1 MWASVRAAGM
11 CRGQGEARGGG
22 GRPHRAAKVAKPSRE
37 VENSS
42 LLHRGAA
49 SEAEERGLDEREEDG
64 AVAQGARLEHK
75 LEPPRARAQA
85 LGHLLAKGKFA
96 LTCERAG
103 GRVTPN
109 QAYLHNQRRAVI
121 VRHARG
127 CSQL

>member
-1 MWASVRAAGM
+1 MCAQRACA
-11 CRGQGEARGGG
+11 G
-22 GRPHRAAKVAKPSRE
+22 GRARHAGAGGDLTAPRKVAKPSRE
-37 VENSS
+37 VEKSS
-42 LLHRGAA
+42 LSHRGAA

-75 LEPPRARAQA
+75 LELPRARAQA
-85 LGHLLAKGKFA
+85 LGRLLAKGKFV

-127 CSQL
+127 YSQL